1 MNKKI
6 FTIVAVVALLLV
18 GTISVAAATNGFVPS
33 VTAKEAPEVAEAP
46 VMVDKDGKETEVK
59 LVVVKA
65 DAETAAEPEALD
77 QTVPALQVTPLKAFL
92 DEKIETGLTEEE
104 DQFVVDLYDA
114 MTEAGSIEKY
124 VETLDEKAVTLP
136 EKTELKDYKVSTLF
150 NLTATDA
157 LSEMLDEDQKLEIKM
172 EVPGIEKDTD
182 VLVLI
187 FEVDEENSTADEQKL
202 LCTAM
207 DATIDKDGCL
217 NITIDRVG
225 VMVILVK

>member
-1 MNKKI
+1 MKKKI

-46 VMVDKDGKETEVK
+46 VVVDKDGKETEVK

-65 DAETAAEPEALD
+65 DAETAAKPEVLD

-124 VETLDEKAVTLP
+124 VETLDEKAVALP
-136 EKTELKDYKVSTLF
+136 EKTELKDYKVSALF
-150 NLTATDA
+150 NLSATDA
-157 LSEMLDEDQKLEIKM
+157 LSEMLDENQKLEIKM

-217 NITIDRVG
+217 NVTLDRVG

>member
-46 VMVDKDGKETEVK
+46 VAVDKDGKETEVK

-65 DAETAAEPEALD
+65 DAETAAKPEALD

-187 FEVDEENSTADEQKL
+187 FEVDEENSTADEQKM

>member
-6 FTIVAVVALLLV
+6 FAIVAVVALLLV

-65 DAETAAEPEALD
+65 DAETAAKPEALD

-150 NLTATDA
+150 NLNATDA